1 MMARPVMT
9 SSFSCVSRYLG
20 AAAAAQTSFLYRCC
34 RCNSTSVTRNSDDII
49 EALSQPFRSLLYVPA
64 SNKRALEK
72 LSSLQGSNRPDGII
86 LDLEDGVIPSSKDS
100 ARENLV
106 HYFQQRDDVNK
117 KDRFHI
123 VRINSVNTPWFAE
136 DISAVVQIG
145 SDVIDGISLPK
156 VEKWE
161 DVELISRELHN
172 KSGDADD
179 GAIECDNSN
188 STASATISPIPIWPM
203 IETPRA
209 VLSSLSISSH
219 PSIHGLL
226 LGTNDLAKD
235 LNLGQGGNNN
245 TREGL
250 ITSLQMTI
258 LAARAN
264 GKFVID
270 GVYNN
275 FRDGDGL
282 YQECIQGKTWG
293 MDGKTLIHP
302 NQVQTA
308 NEVFAPSEKEVE
320 YARRLIACWDD
331 AKNSSKGQFSGVAVL
346 DGIMVEELHVKSAR
360 MLLGRAETI
369 AHMVKDG
376 SIL

>member
-1 MMARPVMT
+1 MRPVMV
-9 SSFSCVSRYLG
+9 SFARAPRYLDV
-20 AAAAAQTSFLYRCC
+20 AVAAQTSFLYRCS
-34 RCNSTSVTRNSDDII
+34 RCNSTSITKNSDAVI
-49 EALSQPFRSLLYVPA
+49 EIPSQPFRSLLYVPA
-64 SNKRALEK
+64 SNTRALEK
-72 LSSLQGSNRPDGII
+72 LSTLQGSNRPDGII
-86 LDLEDGVIPSSKDS
+86 FDLEDGVIPTSKDS
-100 ARENLV
+100 ARENLL
-106 HYFQQRDDVNK
+106 HYFQRDDVNK

-123 VRINSVNTPWFAE
+123 LRINSANTPWFE
-136 DISAVVQIG
+136 KDVSVIVEIG
-145 SDVIDGISLPK
+145 NDVIDGISLPK
-156 VEKWE
+156 VETWD

-172 KSGDADD
+172 KSANAYDSV
-179 GAIECDNSN
+179 SN
-188 STASATISPIPIWPM
+188 STISPIPIWPM

-209 VLSSLSISSH
+209 ILSSLSISSH

-235 LNLGQGGNNN
+235 LNLGQGENNS

-250 ITSLQMTI
+250 VTSLQMTI
-258 LAARAN
+258 LAAKAN

-282 YQECIQGKTWG
+282 YQECIQGKSWG

-308 NEVFAPSEKEVE
+308 NEVFAPSAKEVE

-331 AKNSSKGQFSGVAVL
+331 AKNSCKGQFSGVAVI
-346 DGIMVEELHVKSAR
+346 DGTMVEELHVKSAR
-360 MLLGRAETI
+360 LLLERAEKI
-369 AHMVKDG
+369 AQIEKDG
-376 SIL
+376 SRKDGLVL